1 MVDDKKFE
9 HIKLEKIKEGDY
21 AVISITRPE
30 KLNALHDQTLRE
42 ISEALEVIEVDRDV
56 RCVVL
61 RGDKEFTKKPVFLLV
76 LTSQIH
82 QAVIL
87 IKTI

>member
-9 HIKLEKIKEGDY
+9 HVKLEKIKEGNY

-30 KLNALHDQTLRE
+30 RLNALQTKTLRE
-42 ISEALEVIEVDRDV
+42 ISEALEMVEVDREV

-61 RGDKEFTKKPVFLLV
+61 RGTKEFTKKPAF
-76 LTSQIH
+76 S
-82 QAVIL
+82 AGAD
-87 IKTI
+87 